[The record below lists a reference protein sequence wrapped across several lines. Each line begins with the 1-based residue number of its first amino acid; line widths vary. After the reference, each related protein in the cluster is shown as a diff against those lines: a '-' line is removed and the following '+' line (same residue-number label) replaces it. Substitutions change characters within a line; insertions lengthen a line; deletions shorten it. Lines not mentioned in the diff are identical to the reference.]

1 MNKIFLIGNLT
12 RDPESSTTNS
22 GISMCRFAIAVNR
35 PFANADGVRETDFFN
50 ITTWRNLAD
59 RCAKYVKKGNKV
71 AITGTVQIRNY
82 ESNGERRTA
91 IDVIADDVEF
101 LTPKGEAGAPL
112 FEEGSAPVAR
122 ESEEKSKAAAAKVVE
137 LEPVEDS
144 DLPF

>member
-91 IDVIADDVEF
+91 VDVIADDVEF
-101 LTPKGEAGAPL
+101 LTPKGESGAPL
-112 FEEGSAPVAR
+112 FEEGSAPSAPA
-122 ESEEKSKAAAAKVVE
+122 ENTKAAAKVVE

>member
-1 MNKIFLIGNLT
+1 MNKIVLIGNLT

-22 GISMCRFAIAVNR
+22 GITMCRFGIAVNR

-59 RCAKYVKKGNKV
+59 RCSKYLKKGNKV

-82 ESNGERRTA
+82 ESNGEKRIA
-91 IDVIADDVEF
+91 VDVIADDVEF
-101 LTPKGEAGAPL
+101 LTPKGEGGAPL
-112 FEEGSAPVAR
+112 FEEESTPAPA
-122 ESEEKSKAAAAKVVE
+122 SEDKSKAAAKVVE